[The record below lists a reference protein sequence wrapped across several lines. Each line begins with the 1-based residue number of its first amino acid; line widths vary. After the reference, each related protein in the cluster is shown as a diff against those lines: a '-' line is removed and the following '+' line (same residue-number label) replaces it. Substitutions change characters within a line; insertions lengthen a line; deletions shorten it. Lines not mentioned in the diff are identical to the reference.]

1 MITELLAEADVQ
13 LGELNAVVLGN
24 GPGSFIGMRIG
35 ASVAQGLSFG
45 AGLDIV
51 PVSSLAAV
59 AAEAFTQ
66 CDADCVVVVQDAR
79 MNEVYLGLFER
90 GDSGLPVSLGKE
102 EIVVTGALSIA
113 AVEYAAAGA
122 GWDRYP
128 ELKAANQGNIFAQV
142 PVLYPDARHLLALGR
157 HAFDA
162 GEGVAPASLAP
173 AYLRTKVAEIPA
185 SKN

>member
-13 LGELNAVVLGN
+13 SGELNAVVLGN

-35 ASVAQGLSFG
+35 ASVSQGLSYG
-45 AGLDIV
+45 AGIEIV

-79 MNEVYLGLFER
+79 MNEVYMGLFER
-90 GDSGLPVSLGKE
+90 GDLDLPISLGKE
-102 EIVVTGALSIA
+102 EIVATGALSISA
-113 AVEYAAAGA
+113 DQYAAAGA

-128 ELKAANQGNIFAQV
+128 ELKAANQGNISIQV
-142 PVLYPDARHLLALGR
+142 HASYPDARHLLTLGR
-157 HAFDA
+157 NAFDA
-162 GEGVAPASLAP
+162 GEGVAPASLTP

-185 SKN
+185 SKS